1 MVIRYMPTNPNRREK
16 KMRKMS
22 MYLAV
27 VCCVMFL
34 GGIAVAQ
41 QKGPVEKVLDGC
53 NKEFETYC
61 KNVTPGDGRLLAC
74 LYAYEDKLSARCEF
88 ALYDAA
94 SQLERVLT
102 ALSYL
107 ANECRDDLKKYCSG
121 VKPGQGRLINC
132 LDEKKYMLTN
142 QCKTA
147 FDEVVVK

>member
-1 MVIRYMPTNPNRREK
+1 
-16 KMRKMS
+16 MRKMS

-27 VCCVMFL
+27 VCCVVFL

-41 QKGPVEKVLDGC
+41 EKTPVEKVMDGC
-53 NKEFETYC
+53 SSEIQTYC
-61 KNVTPGDGRLLAC
+61 KDVTPGKGRIVSC
-74 LYAYEDKLSARCEF
+74 LYAYEDKISTQCQI
-88 ALYDAA
+88 ALCDAVP
-94 SQLERVLT
+94 SLERALT
-102 ALSYL
+102 TLSYL
-107 ANECRDDLKKYCSG
+107 AGECRDDLKKYCSG